1 MIEPTITCPT
11 CKTEI
16 RLTESLAAPLVEATR
31 QQFQEK
37 LSQKDKE
44 IAQREQVLRDKETAV
59 LEAKRTIE
67 QQVADQVAA
76 QLKTARRQ
84 VIEEETKRAKQASA
98 AELESKT
105 RELTDLQE
113 VLKSRERKLAEAQ
126 NAQAELIKKQRE
138 LDDAKRE
145 FELTVAKRVQDGLSE
160 VRTQAKREAEEAAAE
175 FERLRSRG
183 FWGRLFGGK

>member
-1 MIEPTITCPT
+1 MLEPTITCPT

-44 IAQREQVLRDKETAV
+44 IAQREQAIRDKETAV

-98 AELESKT
+98 AELES
-105 RELTDLQE
+105 
-113 VLKSRERKLAEAQ
+113 
-126 NAQAELIKKQRE
+126 
-138 LDDAKRE
+138 
-145 FELTVAKRVQDGLSE
+145 
-160 VRTQAKREAEEAAAE
+160 
-175 FERLRSRG
+175 
-183 FWGRLFGGK
+183 